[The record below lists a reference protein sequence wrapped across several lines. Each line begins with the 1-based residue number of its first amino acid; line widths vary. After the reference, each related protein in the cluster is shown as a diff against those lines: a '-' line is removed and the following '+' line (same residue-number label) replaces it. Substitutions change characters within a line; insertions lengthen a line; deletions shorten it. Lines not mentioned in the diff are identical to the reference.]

1 MIYLKEF
8 RKKNIERRDGYPLC
22 LDIIQDMDRLVFDC
36 PVTMLCG
43 DNGCGKTT
51 LIELIAQAISAHR
64 VGLPGGLTPAQQL
77 LREAS
82 LRFTPVFA
90 GRPRKNFIFTAEG
103 FTKYIEF
110 LVAEKEESREE
121 LAAVR
126 EEYGDRYAGKLAA
139 QPYARTIAE
148 INGMYE
154 QPLEERSH
162 GQGFLD
168 FFRSR
173 IVEGGLYLLDEP
185 EAALSYGNQLAL
197 IYIMQDAVKN
207 GCQFILATHSPIL
220 TAYPGARL
228 LEIAE
233 GGIKPRAYDDLASI
247 SFLKRFMFRHE
258 SLLSDGEPE

>member
-8 RKKNIERRDGYPLC
+8 RKKDAAERGGYPFW
-22 LDIIQDMDRLVFDC
+22 LDIIQSMDRLVFDC

-77 LREAS
+77 LNEAS
-82 LRFTPVFA
+82 LSFTPVFA
-90 GRPRKNFIFTAEG
+90 VKPRKNFIFTAEG

-110 LVAEKEESREE
+110 LVAEKAESLED
-121 LAAVR
+121 LAALQ

-139 QPYARTIAE
+139 QPYARTIGE
-148 INGMYE
+148 IDHMYDR
-154 QPLEERSH
+154 PLEERSH
-162 GQGFLD
+162 GQGFID

-173 IVEGGLYLLDEP
+173 IVKGGLYLLDEP

-197 IYIMQDAVKN
+197 IYIMQEAVKN
-207 GCQFILATHSPIL
+207 GCQFIIATHSPIL
-220 TAYPGARL
+220 SAYPGARL

-233 GGIKPRAYDDLASI
+233 GSIEPREYDDIASI
-247 SFLKRFMFRHE
+247 SFMRRFLFKHE
-258 SLLSDGEPE
+258 SLLADEEPE